1 MAHSY
6 YRVWLRVIPVLP
18 AMVNYRPPPPP
29 FSTTQQNQ
37 MSSWCRYDPM
47 LCVRQVVIEALFL
60 AAAYASMLLLTG
72 GAVPGVRAVLT
83 FVATFVVLCV
93 AARMVSDDLG
103 NKISITAISGIGAK
117 TVSMLAPR
125 FVGW

>member
-1 MAHSY
+1 
-6 YRVWLRVIPVLP
+6 
-18 AMVNYRPPPPP
+18 MVNYRPPPQQL
-29 FSTTQQNQ
+29 SNTQLNQ

-47 LCVRQVVIEALFL
+47 LCVQQVVVEAVFV
-60 AAAYASMLLLTG
+60 AAAYSSVLLLTG
-72 GAVPGVRAVLT
+72 GAVPSVANVLKFVGVFT
-83 FVATFVVLCV
+83 VLCL

-103 NKISITAISGIGAK
+103 NKITITAVSGLGAK

>member
-1 MAHSY
+1 
-6 YRVWLRVIPVLP
+6 
-18 AMVNYRPPPPP
+18 MVNYRPPP
-29 FSTTQQNQ
+29 QQLGNTKLNQ

-47 LCVRQVVIEALFL
+47 LCVQQVVVEALFV
-60 AAAYASMLLLTG
+60 AAAYSSLLLLTG
-72 GAVPGVRAVLT
+72 GAVPSVVSVLKFVGV
-83 FVATFVVLCV
+83 FSVLCV

-103 NKISITAISGIGAK
+103 NKISITAVSGLGGK